1 MKRLMLIA
9 NIIIVV
15 AVLLSACATPTPE
28 VVEKIVEKEVT
39 REVEKVVE
47 QVVTQIVEKVVT
59 EIVKETV
66 RETVIVEGTP
76 QIVEKEV
83 TKIVEKEV
91 TTIVEKVI
99 TATPEPAKTTGPQ
112 YGGTLVVA
120 QVPTGRGIDVAAHS
134 AGTLNDIAQQFYE
147 TLFDRLP
154 SGIEGLL
161 VEQATVSDDGLVH
174 TWTLRPNVKFHD
186 GTDLTAEV
194 VKWNLDRRIEKK
206 LPLSDLVPWDT
217 IEAVDDLTLKVTLTR
232 PAPSI
237 FGVLAAKSFSIY
249 SQEFVEKVGD
259 DGMKVEA
266 SGTGPFMV
274 VEYVPTEILKL
285 VKNPNYWQEGLP
297 YLDAITYIFVPDIN
311 TRATMLEAGDI
322 DVAANLSIQDILRF
336 QEYADLNIVE
346 GVGSRQFYITMNNL
360 EPPLDDPK
368 VRLAINHAVD
378 KQGIVDTVFQGLY
391 SVATA
396 PIFNPIIDGHYDVGV
411 YEYDPDKAR
420 ELLEEAGWTV
430 GARDIREKDGKKM
443 IIDLHTRKGA
453 SPGDIEIAEL
463 VQAMLLEVGISVE
476 IALHDSAGFIFTVTK
491 PPEEAEYDMIN
502 LSWGTYT
509 GDGEY
514 IMRNFYSCKAWAP
527 IRYNRAY
534 YCNDEVEA
542 LIDAS
547 LEAPTMDARNE
558 LYAEALQIIHE
569 DAPFLKLFDQVA
581 FMATRSYVKGIYF
594 DPALINFP
602 VKYAWIDK

>member
-1 MKRLMLIA
+1 MKMKRLTLVVNILIVA
-9 NIIIVV
+9 
-15 AVLLSACATPTPE
+15 AVLLSGCATPTPE
-28 VVEKIVEKEVT
+28 VIEKVVEKEVT

-47 QVVTQIVEKVVT
+47 KVVT
-59 EIVKETV
+59 EVVKEIVKEV
-66 RETVIVEGTP
+66 VKETVIVEGTP
-76 QIVEKEV
+76 QVVEKEV
-83 TKIVEKEV
+83 TKEV
-91 TTIVEKVI
+91 TKVVEVVI
-99 TATPEPAKTTGPQ
+99 TATPEPAKTTGPK
-112 YGGTLVVA
+112 YGGTLTVA
-120 QVPTGRGIDVAAHS
+120 HVPTGRGIDVAAHS

-161 VEQATVSDDGLVH
+161 VKEATVSDDGLVH
-174 TWTLRPNVKFHD
+174 TWTLQPNVKFHD
-186 GTDLTAEV
+186 GTDLTAQV
-194 VKWNLDRRIEKK
+194 VKWNLDRRIEKN

-217 IEAVDDLTLKVTLTR
+217 IEAVDDLTVKVTLTR

-237 FGVLAAKSFSIY
+237 FGVLAAKSWSIY

-259 DGMKVEA
+259 DAMKVQA

-297 YLDAITYIFVPDIN
+297 YLDGITYVFVPDIN
-311 TRATMLEAGDI
+311 TRSTMLEAGDI

-336 QEYADLNIVE
+336 QDYDDLSIVE
-346 GVGSRQFYITMNNL
+346 GVGSRQYYITMNNL

-420 ELLEEAGWTV
+420 ALLEEAGWTV
-430 GARDIREKDGKKM
+430 GARNIREKDGKKL

-453 SPGDIEIAEL
+453 TAGDIEIAEL
-463 VQAMLLEVGISVE
+463 VQAMLLDVGISVE

-491 PPEEAEYDMIN
+491 VPEEAEYDMIN
-502 LSWGTYT
+502 LTWGTYT

-514 IMRNFYSCKAWAP
+514 IMRNFYSCEAWAP
-527 IRYNRAY
+527 VRYNRAY

-542 LIDAS
+542 LINAS
-547 LEAPTMDARNE
+547 LDAPTMKARNE
-558 LYAEALQIIHE
+558 IYAQALQIIHE

-581 FMATRSYVKGIYF
+581 FLATRSYVKGIYF

-602 VKYAWIDK
+602 VKHAWLDK